1 MQTKMQTE
9 NPNLPKIL
17 ILKNLAK
24 GDEFEKTLSQRIANC
39 AGRCV
44 SLLMFATA
52 CGSWW
57 VFLVQLSFET
67 FAYSILFE
75 LLFDTSNLYGWKNRC
90 WEKHGITTSNMF
102 QKRILWFSMTLVLM
116 HACGRLDET
125 WAQSIFC
132 IVLLPFVSK
141 TFNKTKGMTM
151 LIHNRMYWS
160 RKIKGPDNPTCYQ
173 LL

>member
-1 MQTKMQTE
+1 MGNQKWHLHPCKLSKVMQTKMQAE
-9 NPNLPKIL
+9 NPNLPKML

-75 LLFDTSNLYGWKNRC
+75 LLFDTSNLYGWKKPVLGKTWNYYI
-90 WEKHGITTSNMF
+90 KH
-102 QKRILWFSMTLVLM
+102 
-116 HACGRLDET
+116 
-125 WAQSIFC
+125 
-132 IVLLPFVSK
+132 VSK
-141 TFNKTKGMTM
+141 TNTLVFHDARVDAC
-151 LIHNRMYWS
+151 LWS
-160 RKIKGPDNPTCYQ
+160 PWWNMGPINILHRIVVFCFQ
-173 LL
+173 NIQ